1 MKKTVIFCL
10 LLSSL
15 YASDDYTPV
24 SKISNDKKVEY
35 NFMNSSNE
43 TTNQKI
49 NKEEKFESVKS
60 VANSAKK
67 EEFRAVK
74 SQEPIEIKKEILQEV
89 KTDEIK
95 ETTPTVDKNFIKD
108 YKKENILQ
116 DTKQYSQNSLNRDF
130 SITPKIT
137 YSYLTSDI
145 FRTGKVRPSDKKSV
159 LIPELSLKY
168 KEHTLKAELLDS
180 KSSYT
185 DVLIVDSDL
194 ETKVK
199 WLKLYYLYN
208 YQNINLGLAYNNYKA
223 DFNIVDYNVNFKTR
237 EEFPSLEVHGKNE
250 EDKLEVNYGLSYGQS
265 SDIDYVYEYYVN
277 LGYKVFQYDALNIN
291 AGYRNR
297 TIDYDNLKYQYKG
310 PTLSLSSTF

>member
-15 YASDDYTPV
+15 YASDDYTPI

-35 NFMNSSNE
+35 NFMKN
-43 TTNQKI
+43 TNQKP

-60 VANSAKK
+60 IANSNKK
-67 EEFRAVK
+67 EEFQSIK
-74 SQEPIEIKKEILQEV
+74 STEPIELKNGILQEV
-89 KTDEIK
+89 KSDEIK
-95 ETTPTVDKNFIKD
+95 ETTPTVDKSFVKD

-116 DTKQYSQNSLNRDF
+116 DTKKYSQDGFSKDF

-137 YSYLTSDI
+137 YTYLTTDLHSTE
-145 FRTGKVRPSDKKSV
+145 RVRPIDRKNV
-159 LIPELSLKY
+159 LVPELSLRY

-180 KSSYT
+180 KAHYT
-185 DVLIVDSDL
+185 NVLIVDSDL
-194 ETKVK
+194 ETRIK

-208 YQNINLGLAYNNYKA
+208 YQNVNLGLAYNNYKA
-223 DFNIVDYNVNFKTR
+223 DFIIVDYNRNLKKR
-237 EEFPSLEVHGKNE
+237 EEFPSLELNAKNE
-250 EDKLEVNYGLSYGQS
+250 ENQLEINYGLSYGKS
-265 SDIDYVYEYYVN
+265 TDIDYAYEYYVN
-277 LGYKVFQYDALNIN
+277 LGYKIFQNDVLNIN

-297 TIDYDNLKYQYKG
+297 TIDYDNVKYQYRG